1 MYIPP
6 DRNTCLAFGP
16 LVTKIFEKPF
26 KQSPMKTNVVVLTTS
41 TFSRAALIKTMLKD
55 ENIECFLSNVNLIQP
70 NVSFGVNIRVY
81 EKDLTRAMKV
91 LREIEKRHGKD
102 LIRRGKKPMRVRRL
116 LVPVDFSSYSL
127 NAAKFAMQLA
137 GTLKAEIRLFHAFYN
152 PVIDTMSF
160 PDAFTYQANMAEVY
174 REMNSDARKHMKE
187 FLAKLTL
194 EEVRNKTD
202 VKVSKKLVAGTP
214 GEEIISES
222 EKYKPEL
229 ILIGTRGSGENPNEP
244 IGKVTSSILDHS
256 RTPVLVIPEKSK
268 FVGSQ
273 KNIQVLY
280 ATDFDETDEEAI
292 KKLMAVISP
301 FNFKIHC
308 VHVSKNIRDQVT
320 ISRMKDLKS
329 ELKEIY
335 HDLNLECELIRDDD
349 KVDGLR
355 KFVHQKNIDLIALTH
370 HKRNILQKMFETSTA
385 KRMIFESEKPVL
397 IFQA

>member
-1 MYIPP
+1 
-6 DRNTCLAFGP
+6 
-16 LVTKIFEKPF
+16 
-26 KQSPMKTNVVVLTTS
+26 MKTNVVVLTTS

-70 NVSFGVNIRVY
+70 SVSFGVNIRVY
-81 EKDLTRAMKV
+81 ERDLTRAMKIV
-91 LREIEKRHGKD
+91 RNIEKRHGKD
-102 LIRRGKKPMRVRRL
+102 LIRGRKKPVRVRKL

-137 GTLKAEIRLFHAFYN
+137 GKLKAEIRLFHAFYN

-160 PDAFTYQANMAEVY
+160 PDAYTYQANMAEVY
-174 REMNSDARKHMKE
+174 GEMNSDARKHMKE
-187 FLAKLTL
+187 FMGKLTL
-194 EEVRNKTD
+194 EELTEKTD
-202 VKVSKKLVAGTP
+202 TKVSKKLVAGTP

-256 RTPVLVIPEKSK
+256 KTPVLVIPEKSS
-268 FVGSQ
+268 FDNSR

-301 FNFKIHC
+301 FDFKIYC
-308 VHVSKNIRDQVT
+308 VHVSKNIRDQVM

-329 ELKEIY
+329 ELMEIY

-349 KVDGLR
+349 KVGGLSN
-355 KFVHQKNIDLIALTH
+355 FVHKKDIDLIALTH
-370 HKRNILQKMFETSTA
+370 HKRNILLRMFETSTA
-385 KRMIFESEKPVL
+385 QKMIFETEKPVL
-397 IFQA
+397 IFQT

>member
-1 MYIPP
+1 
-6 DRNTCLAFGP
+6 
-16 LVTKIFEKPF
+16 
-26 KQSPMKTNVVVLTTS
+26 
-41 TFSRAALIKTMLKD
+41 MLKD